1 MPISG
6 QKNRWFRRKTGPNKI
21 PVKDETFDP
30 VVDPK
35 EDDGSTDGGG
45 KDSRPDDGNSD
56 GKSKGSNSN
65 DGSIE
70 GSGKGSKLNVGS
82 NDGKKKSPNPNV
94 GSANGREE
102 YSNPNDGSTD
112 EGEKNPRGSDGGT
125 IEDEDTEGITLTDD
139 YSESKSFRT
148 IEKIF
153 HHKYIPVRPKDWWV
167 KYLCCFIIIAL
178 LLWILYCL
186 YIGCQCKNIVVNNQ
200 TTSQVIVP
208 STNVRHGS
216 KTVMDKDANKSVN
229 KTVVA
234 KNNETAKTS
243 KKNDEN
249 ISSTSSSINKKLDDS
264 KKILN
269 KPLEETTKS
278 NANIESSIKSSA
290 VDTASKSKKEDKI
303 SVAKETFK
311 ARVLPEHINP
321 KLVHISGGTVSYIGS
336 DGKAYKR
343 EIKSLD
349 VMPAEVT
356 IKEYF
361 YFANDNESD
370 FPAFWDGGSEDI
382 RINKANPYQSS
393 CLDEECPIIGVST
406 VEIEKYINWLNN
418 RTGEQYSL
426 LNEAQWHYIA
436 SYKDLDEEVWYAKN
450 SSGSAHSVLKKQPN
464 DKGIYGS
471 YGNVSEICKSN
482 NVYLALGGAWNSN
495 KDGLKIKEKVTK
507 SNKSDSIGFRL
518 IKIKNKKDK

>member
-6 QKNRWFRRKTGPNKI
+6 QKNRWFRRKTGPNKF
-21 PVKDETFDP
+21 PEKDETFN
-30 VVDPK
+30 PK
-35 EDDGSTDGGG
+35 EDDS
-45 KDSRPDDGNSD
+45 SSD
-56 GKSKGSNSN
+56 GERKGSNSN
-65 DGSIE
+65 DGSTD
-70 GSGKGSKLNVGS
+70 GSGKDSEPDDNS
-82 NDGKKKSPNPNV
+82 NDGKRKGSMPND
-94 GSANGREE
+94 GSANGNEE
-102 YSNPNDGSTD
+102 DSKPNDGSTD
-112 EGEKNPRGSDGGT
+112 GDENPPIILDGGT

-139 YSESKSFRT
+139 YSESKSVRT

-186 YIGCQCKNIVVNNQ
+186 YIGCPCKNTVVTNQ

-216 KTVMDKDANKSVN
+216 KTV
-229 KTVVA
+229 VA
-234 KNNETAKTS
+234 EKNETAKTS

-249 ISSTSSSINKKLDDS
+249 LSNASSNINKKLDNS
-264 KKILN
+264 KKILD

-278 NANIESSIKSSA
+278 NANIKSIKKTSSI
-290 VDTASKSKKEDKI
+290 DTASKSKKENKI

-311 ARVLPEHINP
+311 PHVLPENINP
-321 KLVHISGGTVSYIGS
+321 KLVHIPGGMVSYIS
-336 DGKAYKR
+336 STGKKYTK
-343 EIKSLD
+343 EIESLD
-349 VMPAEVT
+349 VMPAEIT

-370 FPAFWDGGSEDI
+370 FPAFWDRGNDDI
-382 RINKANPYQSS
+382 RINKANPYQLS
-393 CLDEECPIIGVST
+393 CLNEDCPIVGVST
-406 VEIEKYINWLNN
+406 LEIEKYINWLNN

-436 SYKDLDEEVWYAKN
+436 SYKDLDEEVWYAMN
-450 SSGSAHSVLKKQPN
+450 SSGHAHPVLKKQPN

-471 YGNVSEICKSN
+471 YGNVAEICKSDN
-482 NVYLALGGAWNSN
+482 GYLALGGAWDSR
-495 KDGLKIKEKVTK
+495 KDELKIKEKITK
-507 SNKSDSIGFRL
+507 QNKSDSIGFRL